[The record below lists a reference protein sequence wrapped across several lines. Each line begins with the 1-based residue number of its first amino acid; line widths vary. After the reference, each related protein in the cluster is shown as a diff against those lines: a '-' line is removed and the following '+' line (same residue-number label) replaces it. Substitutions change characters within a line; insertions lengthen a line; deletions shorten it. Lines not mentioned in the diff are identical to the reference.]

1 MVPSHLCSLPS
12 TLSTG
17 GRGSRVQSTG
27 MFLKHMHGAWKE
39 GARVWRWVHDGIP
52 SIFPESLLDPGAAPR
67 CPSLFGALGSPASI
81 FSLFFLTWPLG
92 PLISFV
98 FPTEGTPPLLSLE
111 AMCHSASF
119 GGVPGGARRRSKG
132 LLILCREGRLA
143 HHCLAWGCIA
153 AINFLIARVL
163 SVLSV
168 HYAESLFVLAF
179 SCIIEGPVS

>member
-1 MVPSHLCSLPS
+1 
-12 TLSTG
+12 
-17 GRGSRVQSTG
+17 

-39 GARVWRWVHDGIP
+39 GAWVWRWVHDGIP
-52 SIFPESLLDPGAAPR
+52 SISQILFLDPAPC
-67 CPSLFGALGSPASI
+67 CPSLFSAFRSPASI

-98 FPTEGTPPLLSLE
+98 FPMEGTPPLLSLE

-119 GGVPGGARRRSKG
+119 GGVPGGARRRRKG

-153 AINFLIARVL
+153 RTDFLIAR
-163 SVLSV
+163 VLSV